1 MSEEWGFPTSLL
13 NSIKNCKPQ
22 EHIFW
27 NCSAASRTNSRRRQV
42 STDNTLPKYILT
54 AQVTWSI
61 FHGKTEALKLLLTS
75 AHAVGSSLLLKDHG
89 SCRLHYFKSW
99 DSLASKDL
107 LCLDSAMEVLDSEQK
122 SYTKAPRLLV
132 AELRSRKSQEQL
144 QVHLWT
150 VLQDLRAPSPVWESL
165 GGLKP
170 FMFLRAFKYPCV
182 SSLSSTTQ
190 LLNKP
195 GIFFSVI
202 SVYSKEQLSATVQE
216 INNFLWVTQNQFFS
230 SANSFIQF
238 LTILLC

>member
-122 SYTKAPRLLV
+122 AIQKLL
-132 AELRSRKSQEQL
+132 
-144 QVHLWT
+144 
-150 VLQDLRAPSPVWESL
+150 
-165 GGLKP
+165 G
-170 FMFLRAFKYPCV
+170 
-182 SSLSSTTQ
+182 
-190 LLNKP
+190 
-195 GIFFSVI
+195 
-202 SVYSKEQLSATVQE
+202 
-216 INNFLWVTQNQFFS
+216 FLWQSWDQESHKSNCRFTS
-230 SANSFIQF
+230 E
-238 LTILLC
+238 LCSNTSVPHLQSGKA